1 ISGWSAAVDGFLATA
16 QRAAEELQRWP
27 AQTEVKPDSIPR
39 QLQGTVELLE
49 RVGFAAEAGKWK
61 AELQERKLIR

>member
-1 ISGWSAAVDGFLATA
+1 MAVRGQTTRRHR
-16 QRAAEELQRWP
+16 QHWGRELQRWT

-39 QLQGTVELLE
+39 QLLGTVELLE

-61 AELQERKLIR
+61 AELQERKPIR